1 MGCSDLKPQGMG
13 QGQGEQSEGRPALGW
28 RGREG
33 EREGVQTAFLEF
45 SLQGG
50 EIWAGVGLCALKTL

>member
-1 MGCSDLKPQGMG
+1 MGCSDLKLQGTG

-33 EREGVQTAFLEF
+33 EREGVQSLAFRVVRAELE
-45 SLQGG
+45 LPC
-50 EIWAGVGLCALKTL
+50 VL